1 MQYLVTGLFILLD
14 FVTGITQ
21 AIKQKN
27 FTSSVMREGLFHKC
41 ASVCMVVLGVLVD
54 WGQMYLDLGFT
65 VPIAIPICVYI
76 ILMEMG
82 SIIENLGQ
90 INPKLVPEKFKQYFT
105 KLSDKK
111 GE

>member
-14 FVTGITQ
+14 FGTGITR
-21 AIKQKN
+21 AIKQKK

-41 ASVCMVVLGVLVD
+41 ASVFIVVLGILVD
-54 WGQMYLDLGFT
+54 WGQMFLDLGFT
-65 VPIAIPICVYI
+65 VPISTPICIYI

-82 SIIENLGQ
+82 SIIENVGQ
-90 INPKLVPEKFKQYFT
+90 INSKLVPEKIKQYFT